1 MLRSDLGSGMNTP
14 ADSSSPLFAS
24 TFDSRRSVVEIP
36 LGERSDEDLM
46 RRVRQDDRAAYK
58 ALIGRHLKRSFALAR
73 RICGNDSEA
82 EDVTQDVFMR
92 IWQHRDRWEDDGAKF
107 TTWLYRIVTNRSIDF
122 RRKPVSDSLEPEMD
136 PPDHRPDVVH
146 SIQKKQVADRL
157 TLARERLPDQQR
169 VAVALYYFN
178 GLSAAEAAAV
188 MNISL
193 NALESLLKRARK
205 NLRETLRASAR
216 AARDSFDDG

>member
-1 MLRSDLGSGMNTP
+1 MFLCEFGSTG
-14 ADSSSPLFAS
+14 
-24 TFDSRRSVVEIP
+24 
-36 LGERSDEDLM
+36 
-46 RRVRQDDRAAYK
+46 
-58 ALIGRHLKRSFALAR
+58 
-73 RICGNDSEA
+73 
-82 EDVTQDVFMR
+82 
-92 IWQHRDRWEDDGAKF
+92 DRWEDDGAKF